1 MSGYLPEWPYDW
13 PPPEIKRVREKIG
26 TKLADWLRHA
36 IEVRPEKRFKNAV
49 TMYREFKRVRNG
61 AAKKKRRARRSKADD
76 PSLWQ
81 KVLFRQFR
89 RKYGK
94 SIEARYRCR
103 HCAGPVSELMQ
114 SCPWCGTEPPLDRH
128 RSRHPAECPRCHRGV
143 KTDWHYCA
151 VVLRPGF
158 RGRDDAAL
166 LGQALQH
173 QLPK

>member
-1 MSGYLPEWPYDW
+1 M
-13 PPPEIKRVREKIG
+13 REKLG
-26 TKLADWLRHA
+26 PKLADWLRRA
-36 IEVRPEKRFKNAV
+36 IEVRPEKRFKNAA
-49 TMYREFKRVRNG
+49 TMYREFKRLRNG
-61 AAKKKRRARRSKADD
+61 AGKKHRRVRASKADD

-81 KVLFRQFR
+81 KVLFRQFQ

-114 SCPWCGTEPPLDRH
+114 CCPWCGTEPPLDRH
-128 RSRHPAECPRCHRGV
+128 REPPSRRVPALPPRRE
-143 KTDWHYCA
+143 DRLA
-151 VVLRPGF
+151 LLPVVLRPGL

-166 LGQALQH
+166 LGQALQR